1 MNKCKYCG
9 YTGTND
15 DMAEH
20 AGEMCHEKLP
30 AFNVEVDADVK
41 KPKQLYLSLQQIRDI
56 QKEKKQEIVK

>member
-41 KPKQLYLSLQQIRDI
+41 K
-56 QKEKKQEIVK
+56 EKKQEIVK